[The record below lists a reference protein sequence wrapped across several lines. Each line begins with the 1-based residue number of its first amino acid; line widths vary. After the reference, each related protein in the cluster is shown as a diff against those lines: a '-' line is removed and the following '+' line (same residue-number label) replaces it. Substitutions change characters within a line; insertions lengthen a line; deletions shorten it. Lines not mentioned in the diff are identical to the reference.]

1 MIVTLFKAFRKLKQL
16 LQNPLFTPIAQIQFY
31 LNGIKWN
38 KSLNVN
44 GVMKV
49 HISRRGKV
57 KIGKNL
63 SVNSGQNF
71 NIIGRQQKKSYGPK
85 ESLLLAIM

>member
-49 HISRRGKV
+49 HIS
-57 KIGKNL
+57 
-63 SVNSGQNF
+63 
-71 NIIGRQQKKSYGPK
+71 
-85 ESLLLAIM
+85 